1 MTIMWQSDAWS
12 EYVSWQTEDRKTL
25 KRINLLIT
33 DILRNGYSSIGKPE
47 PLKGNF
53 QGWWSARIDESN
65 RLIFRQSAEGIEI
78 ISCKGHYG
86 DK

>member
-1 MTIMWQSDAWS
+1 MNIIWQSDAWS

-33 DILRNGYSSIGKPE
+33 DILRNGYNSIGKPE

-53 QGWWSARIDESN
+53 QGWWSVRIDESN
-65 RLIFRQSAEGIEI
+65 RLIFRRSTEGIEI
-78 ISCKGHYG
+78 ISCKGHYD